1 MPDGFGVKLL
11 ELIGSYPDLM
21 TASGPERRLL
31 SGIAAPVLI
40 WTSTHR
46 TKEWKGL
53 FTQKM
58 TYLYEIGSYNGNK
71 DTVAATLFSRAHSCD
86 AIGAAEFFETIFNEE
101 RMKKAIKAEQ
111 DKQVNADY
119 KAFHRAA
126 KDGDTDEVKRLL
138 NNLEIDGNNA
148 DASGMTPLH
157 HAAKHGH
164 SAVVKLLLDNPKI
177 GRNNADERGM
187 TPLHHAVEHCCSAVV
202 ELLVADDKVE
212 IDMEDGQ
219 GNIPLMLAVYRR
231 SFHNSRDGEQPYYD
245 IMSMM
250 LGNPKADGIHV
261 FNHQYQTP
269 LSWAIQTGQSR
280 VSKLFLEHQKKLDE
294 AATNSRTQAD
304 VTGRG
309 R

>member
-11 ELIGSYPDLM
+11 NLIGSYPDLM
-21 TASGPERRLL
+21 TVSEPERKLL
-31 SGIAAPVLI
+31 SGIAAPMLI
-40 WTSTHR
+40 WTSTYQREELESHCA
-46 TKEWKGL
+46 EN
-53 FTQKM
+53 M
-58 TYLYEIGSYNGNK
+58 TYLHEIGDYDGNRGM
-71 DTVAATLFSRAHSCD
+71 VAATLLSRAISRG
-86 AIGAAEFFETIFNEE
+86 AIGAAHLFKTIVDEE
-101 RMKKAIKAEQ
+101 EMKKAIKAEQ

-119 KAFHRAA
+119 TAFHRVA

-148 DASGMTPLH
+148 DAKGMTPLH

-212 IDMEDGQ
+212 IDMEDDQ

-231 SFHNSRDGEQPYYD
+231 SSHESRDGEQPYYD

-250 LGNPKADGIHV
+250 LGNPKADGIHA

-280 VSKLFLEHQKKLDE
+280 VVKLLLKHQRKLDE
-294 AATNSRTQAD
+294 IAKNSRTQAD